1 MAFPKIFF
9 DKTKFD
15 SWTNKVGAA
24 IGVVGNPKDAVAM
37 SFKADDM
44 SDSLMELVEKT
55 ISYTKEFMGAS
66 DNSLGNVSPDNTSAI
81 LAVQRAAT
89 IPLANQRQYFYRFM
103 EDCVLIM
110 LDIAR
115 AKFGER
121 YVEMTDENGEYYMGK
136 FDFSQIDTT
145 QLSWSVETDNSTPWS
160 EGIQMQTL
168 EKLYAR
174 QILTDAYDYVRAIPQ
189 SRLKNKARILK
200 KLRIKS
206 EQN

>member
-1 MAFPKIFF
+1 MDKYEIMFIVKTTLEESVVKSTVESLTSIITDMKGKVENSKDMGQRELAYEINKFKTGYYFF
-9 DKTKFD
+9 YE
-15 SWTNKVGAA
+15 VG
-24 IGVVGNPKDAVAM
+24 
-37 SFKADDM
+37 
-44 SDSLMELVEKT
+44 
-55 ISYTKEFMGAS
+55 YR
-66 DNSLGNVSPDNTSAI
+66 LG
-81 LAVQRAAT
+81 
-89 IPLANQRQYFYRFM
+89 
-103 EDCVLIM
+103 
-110 LDIAR
+110 
-115 AKFGER
+115 
-121 YVEMTDENGEYYMGK
+121 TDENGEYYMGK

-200 KLRIKS
+200 KLRIKT